1 MDTSSEILLILGRI
15 EGRIEGD
22 ISERHKLSDRISR
35 LEQWQSR
42 LKGAWIA
49 LAGVC
54 AVLSKAMY
62 GK

>member
-1 MDTSSEILLILGRI
+1 MDTSSEILLIL
-15 EGRIEGD
+15 GRIEGD
-22 ISERHKLSDRISR
+22 ISERHKLSDRICR

-42 LKGAWIA
+42 LKGAWVA

-54 AVLSKAMY
+54 AVLCKAMY